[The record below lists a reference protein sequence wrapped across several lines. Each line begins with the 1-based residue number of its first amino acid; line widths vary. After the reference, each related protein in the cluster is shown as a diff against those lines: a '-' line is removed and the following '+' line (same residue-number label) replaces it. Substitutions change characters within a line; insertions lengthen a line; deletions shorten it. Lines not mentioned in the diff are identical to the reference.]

1 LLQPLERSAAACDK
15 RRSAGAL
22 AFVRTSGRK
31 LASFRPF
38 VVSMPNRRLLQTPR
52 SVVVTGLGMVSPI
65 GIGREAFA
73 QGLLARKSG
82 VRPISSIDT
91 SELSIHIGGEV
102 RDFDPKRYVRPR
114 KSLKVMSREIQFA
127 FTAADLAMNDA
138 QLATGPGAAKQC
150 DPDRLAV
157 VFGSDMIYCEID
169 EMVEAFRRCLPGGR
183 FDFSRWGPLAM
194 PQIYPLWLL
203 KYLPNMPAC
212 HVAIANDARGP
223 CNAPT
228 LGDASSLSAVA
239 EGFRLIERGA
249 ADCVIVGG
257 TGCRLHPTCLTFR
270 TNQWY
275 STWQGAPEEAS
286 RPFDRRRCGQVPGE
300 GAGALILEAEE
311 HARARGAAPRARVLS
326 VVSRFEPVHNERP
339 PKGTAIRASMAAA
352 LDEARIAPAEV
363 GHVSAHGYGTIPHDR
378 AEAQAIHDVLGDVPV
393 TALKSYY
400 GNLGA
405 GSGAIEMAASVL
417 ALSGGKIPATLNYEH
432 PDPDCPLNIDCDDAI
447 ARGSTAMVLS
457 QATTGQAL
465 AVVLAAP

>member
-1 LLQPLERSAAACDK
+1 
-15 RRSAGAL
+15 
-22 AFVRTSGRK
+22 
-31 LASFRPF
+31 
-38 VVSMPNRRLLQTPR
+38 
-52 SVVVTGLGMVSPI
+52 
-65 GIGREAFA
+65 
-73 QGLLARKSG
+73 
-82 VRPISSIDT
+82 
-91 SELSIHIGGEV
+91 
-102 RDFDPKRYVRPR
+102 
-114 KSLKVMSREIQFA
+114 
-127 FTAADLAMNDA
+127 
-138 QLATGPGAAKQC
+138 
-150 DPDRLAV
+150 V

-169 EMVEAFRRCLPGGR
+169 EVIEAFRVCLPDGR
-183 FDFSRWGPLAM
+183 FDFSRWGPQAM
-194 PQIYPLWLL
+194 PRIYPLWLL

-223 CNAPT
+223 CNAPI

-275 STWQGAPEEAS
+275 STWKGAPEAAS
-286 RPFDRRRCGQVPGE
+286 RPFDRARCGQVPAE

-311 HARARGAAPRARVLS
+311 HARARGATPQARVLAA
-326 VVSRFEPVHNERP
+326 VSRFEPVHNERP
-339 PKGTAIRASMAAA
+339 PKGVAIRASIAAA
-352 LDEARIAPAEV
+352 LDEARIGRADV

-378 AEAQAIHDVLGDVPV
+378 AEAQAIRDVLGDVPV

-405 GSGAIEMAASVL
+405 GSGAVEMAAAVL
-417 ALSGGKIPATLNYEH
+417 ALASGKIPATLNYER
-432 PDPDCPLNIDCDDAI
+432 PDPDCPLSVVSNGAL
-447 ARGSTAMVLS
+447 ARGSTALVLS

>member
-1 LLQPLERSAAACDK
+1 
-15 RRSAGAL
+15 
-22 AFVRTSGRK
+22 
-31 LASFRPF
+31 
-38 VVSMPNRRLLQTPR
+38 MPNRSPPQTPR
-52 SVVVTGLGMVSPI
+52 SVVVTGLGVVSPI

-73 QGLLARKSG
+73 ASLENRISG
-82 VRPISSIDT
+82 VGRIAAIDT
-91 SELSIHIGGEV
+91 SALSIHIGGEV
-102 RDFDPKRYVRPR
+102 RDFDPRRYVRPR

-127 FTAADLAMNDA
+127 YTAADLAMTDA
-138 QLATGPGAAKQC
+138 GLAPGQGAASQC
-150 DPDRLAV
+150 DPDRLGV

-169 EMVEAFRRCLPGGR
+169 EMIEAFRTCLPDGR
-183 FDFSRWGPLAM
+183 FDFSRWGPQAM

-228 LGDASSLSAVA
+228 LGDASSLAALA

-270 TNQWY
+270 SNQWY

-286 RPFDRRRCGQVPGE
+286 RPFDQERCGQVPGE
-300 GAGALILEAEE
+300 GAGALILESEE
-311 HARARGAAPRARVLS
+311 HARARGAKALARVLAA
-326 VVSRFEPVHNERP
+326 VSRYEPVHNERP
-339 PKGTAIRASMAAA
+339 PEGIAIRASIAAA
-352 LDEARIAPAEV
+352 LGEARMAPTEV
-363 GHVSAHGYGTIPHDR
+363 GHVGAHGYGTIPHDR
-378 AEAQAIHDVLGDVPV
+378 AEAHAIRDMLGDVPV
-393 TALKSYY
+393 TAPKSYF

-405 GSGAIEMAASVL
+405 GSGAVEMAASIL
-417 ALSGGKIPATLNYEH
+417 ALNSGRVPATLNFEH
-432 PDPDCPLNIDCDDAI
+432 PDSECPLNVVQNGTTSRA
-447 ARGSTAMVLS
+447 STALVLS